1 MSTPEEN
8 ISEQLDSTIPDFR
21 SDWDQESGDFIE
33 ELSGIPDETMAP
45 SLDERGPIDR
55 FFVNIPMLIIGLIIS
70 IVALVVFLT
79 LDIQRGTAQSGYIQ
93 LAANMSTLSQRLGKE
108 SREAVMGVKFSFPK
122 VNRTIKDFS
131 KDLDILTKGD
141 EASGIDPTP
150 DHIQSQVAA
159 VATVWKTIRQNAERI
174 VTNEKVV
181 MDTRNNIK
189 RINDIA
195 PRLLAQADEVVSTLV
210 SEGEAPEIINT
221 AGLQRTLS
229 QRIAKNANL
238 FALNLDGA
246 TSAVTQFGKDIK
258 LFAATQQQIR
268 ANSSLAVK
276 AKLEAVD
283 QTFADLNKIVT
294 VVLDSTAEFF
304 VALRSAQH
312 VVQNSDRLLGSIR
325 GLVSDL
331 SMTPQQQFIK
341 WLPWVF
347 GGLIVL
353 FVVLVG
359 RALVV
364 EARERVR
371 ASTDQNRQ
379 TQDAI
384 LKLLDEMGN
393 LADGDLTIEAE
404 VTDQITGA
412 IADSVNFAIREM
424 RGLVQSINRISHQVV
439 LESGRTREA
448 AESLTS
454 DSRRQAGEITATS
467 DQLTAMAR
475 SMDEM
480 SIEARRSE
488 EVAQGSTAVAKR
500 GADQVRKTIQ
510 GMDELR
516 EQIQNTAKRIK
527 RLGES
532 SQQISEAVE
541 LIEDIA
547 DQTNVL
553 SLNAAIQAA
562 MAGEAGRGF
571 AVVAEEVQRLAERS
585 AQATKQIAEF
595 VNVIQTDTH
604 EAVVS
609 MEGATRGVVEGA
621 RVADVAGQALN
632 EIESVSEELSG
643 LIGSMANAAQDQ
655 SEAATNVSAQMSK
668 IRDATEST
676 SDGVLKTADTIGQL
690 AELARELEQSVAG
703 FKLP

>member
-1 MSTPEEN
+1 MSTPQESINGDLER
-8 ISEQLDSTIPDFR
+8 TVPDFR
-21 SDWDQESGDFIE
+21 YDWDQESGDIIE

-45 SLDERGPIDR
+45 SVDERGPVGR

-79 LDIQRGTAQSGYIQ
+79 LDIQRSTAQSGYVQI
-93 LAANMSTLSQRLGKE
+93 AANLSTLSQRLARE
-108 SREAVMGVKFSFPK
+108 SREAVMGIKVSFIK

-131 KDLDILTKGD
+131 KELELLTIGDD
-141 EASGIDPTP
+141 EAGIDPTP
-150 DHIQSQVAA
+150 DHNRPQVTA
-159 VATVWKTIRQNAERI
+159 VSNIWKPVRQNAERI
-174 VTNEKVV
+174 VSNEKVV
-181 MDTRNNIK
+181 MDTFANVK
-189 RINDIA
+189 RINEIS
-195 PRLLAQADEVVSTLV
+195 PRLLAQSDEVVSALV
-210 SEGEAPEIINT
+210 KEGEAPEVINT

-229 QRIAKNANL
+229 QRIAKNASL

-246 TSAVTQFGKDIK
+246 TVAATQVGKDVK
-258 LFAATQQQIR
+258 LFAATQNQIR
-268 ANSSLAVK
+268 ESSSTAVR
-276 AKLEAVD
+276 AKLDRLD
-283 QTFADLNKIVT
+283 QTFSELEKSAT
-294 VVLDSTAEFF
+294 VMLDGTAEFF
-304 VALRSAQH
+304 VTQRSAQY
-312 VVQNSDRLLGSIR
+312 VVQNSDRLLGAIR

-331 SMTPQQQFIK
+331 SMSPEQQFIR

-347 GGLIVL
+347 GGLIVV
-353 FVVLVG
+353 FVVMVG

-371 ASTDQNRQ
+371 SSTEQNRQ

-424 RGLVQSINRISHQVV
+424 RGLVESINRISKQVAV
-439 LESGRTREA
+439 ESGRTREA
-448 AESLTS
+448 AERLTG
-454 DSRRQAGEITATS
+454 DSRRHADEITSTS
-467 DQLTAMAR
+467 ERLTTMAR

-480 SIEARRSE
+480 SEEARRSE

-585 AQATKQIAEF
+585 AQATKQIAEL
-595 VNVIQTDTH
+595 VNVIQTDTN

-643 LIGSMANAAQDQ
+643 LIGSMANAAQSQ
-655 SEAATNVSAQMSK
+655 SETATNVSSQMNK
-668 IRDATEST
+668 IREGTEAS
-676 SDGVLKTADTIGQL
+676 SEGVLKTADSIGQL
-690 AELARELEQSVAG
+690 AELARELELSVAG